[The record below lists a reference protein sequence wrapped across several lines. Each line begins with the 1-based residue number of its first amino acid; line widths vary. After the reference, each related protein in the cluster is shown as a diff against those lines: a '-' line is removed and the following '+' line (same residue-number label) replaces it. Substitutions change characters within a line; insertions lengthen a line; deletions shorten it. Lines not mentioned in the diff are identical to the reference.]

1 MKLLTADKDPNFLNR
16 LEARSQVVAPAD
28 KLDHIVRV
36 QKITA
41 VAPPLA
47 PILDTVTGKDIAEPN
62 IFVNPTPLKKEL
74 GFRPVESLGP
84 VKFEKKILKN
94 RKGKEFEAIR
104 PYRDDPVTGEREYV
118 DRRPTRGIR
127 IASDANGN
135 PLTFATK
142 PGEVGVARRALRS
155 TMAEML
161 DYDDDDPASLMARK

>member
-28 KLDHIVRV
+28 RLDHIVRV
-36 QKITA
+36 QKITTA
-41 VAPPLA
+41 ASNLA

-62 IFVNPTPLKKEL
+62 TFVHPTPLKKEP
-74 GFRPVESLGP
+74 GFRPVDALGP
-84 VKFEKKILKN
+84 VKFEKQVIKN
-94 RKGKEFEAIR
+94 RKGREIAIER

-142 PGEVGVARRALRS
+142 PGEAGVPRRALRS
-155 TMAEML
+155 TMAEIQ